1 MVPNVSA
8 SHRLTRDEDQ
18 TGVLEIIDRLDP
30 QARDERGSEAHAEPI
45 ATTDDEEQRKEAEVG
60 DDRLRE
66 SSLPR
71 PHGETALGE
80 RGLLKLIELAIVL
93 GNRPH
98 YEGVH
103 ALAAPRGIG
112 ILRRPHL
119 AATTHHLDT
128 PPSTFHL
135 P

>member
-18 TGVLEIIDRLDP
+18 TGVLEIIERLDP
-30 QARDERGSEAHAEPI
+30 QARDERGSEAHAEPG

-66 SSLPR
+66 SPLPR

-80 RGLLKLIELAIVL
+80 RGLLELIELALVL

-98 YEGVH
+98 YEAGH
-103 ALAAPRGIG
+103 ALAATRRIRVV
-112 ILRRPHL
+112 RRPHI
-119 AATTHHLDT
+119 AVMAHHV
-128 PPSTFHL
+128 
-135 P
+135 